1 MAYACTHTKTHDHL
15 ICDLVGDILP
25 KVKPHS
31 VASAV
36 TGGLSTVAYL
46 FPGVTPDTSHSAAV
60 IKSRAN
66 IGKLINPLE
75 CSSAF

>member
-1 MAYACTHTKTHDHL
+1 MTSSE
-15 ICDLVGDILP
+15 
-25 KVKPHS
+25 KPHS

-46 FPGVTPDTSHSAAV
+46 FPGVTAGASHLASV

-66 IGKLINPLE
+66 IGQVINPLE
-75 CSSAF
+75 CSSAY